1 MRIADNP
8 KIWGRKPSPEDR
20 PEDRPKHDFSHG
32 DYMGWCK
39 SCGISAFLAYWEGA
53 SECPGESLSQASL
66 DQVLRNQDGE
76 NQAQGPSAMAC
87 EHGIKY
93 EQLLNGYMVMCQQC
107 YEQHGLFKG
116 RTVPMEEWANNVG
129 NDPPKG

>member
-1 MRIADNP
+1 MPWGKPKPGKLRPNIAKPKMVRI
-8 KIWGRKPSPEDR
+8 KRK
-20 PEDRPKHDFSHG
+20 
-32 DYMGWCK
+32 
-39 SCGISAFLAYWEGA
+39 A
-53 SECPGESLSQASL
+53 
-66 DQVLRNQDGE
+66 
-76 NQAQGPSAMAC
+76 QAQWAC